1 MDFLAVFLRGVS
13 LLPSIV
19 QGVETMY
26 GAQTGAQKRH
36 AAVELVGAAL
46 SVADCV
52 GGRPIVDPEKFTAAL
67 GTVVDGIVDCLNA
80 SIWAKAGAGDAA

>member
-1 MDFLAVFLRGVS
+1 MDFLALFLRGVS

-52 GGRPIVDPEKFTAAL
+52 GGKPIVDQEKFTAAL
-67 GTVVDGIVDCLNA
+67 GTVVDGIVECLNA
-80 SIWAKAGAGDAA
+80 SVWAKEGA